1 MGLPDRGAM
10 AARFAAIG
18 PPPPAHISAEPQKEQ
33 PPEKALQPGLTQRT
47 FTDAELRTAFTTFD
61 LDKNSFVGASE
72 LATMLQLAGVPATDR
87 EIDEMIRLGDR
98 AGDGQVAFEE
108 FHKLLSQSQA
118 APPPVPR
125 TKRAVAAAA
134 RSKAS
139 KSKATTDYQARAT
152 QGQVK
157 VYEQPGQGTALTT
170 GGPKGKSEA
179 PTRGMTVEMLVKK
192 LSGGLGKIKP
202 SQIKKV
208 YKRFQEI
215 DTDQSGAI
223 EYEEF
228 IVALEMEDTSVARQM
243 FRVFD
248 MDGSGRIELKE
259 FIVVLSR
266 YTSAAQSEKM
276 KFAFMMFDED
286 GSGVIERHELV
297 QMLGSTFVV
306 EGYSPDELEDRADMV
321 FNFLGKE
328 KDDIITYEDFGKL
341 TASKNGL
348 IYPVE
353 EERHALGGGV
363 SINALLAEAKQTD
376 ANSPRFSD
384 NARGSVREV

>member
-1 MGLPDRGAM
+1 M
-10 AARFAAIG
+10 AARFPAMG

-33 PPEKALQPGLTQRT
+33 PPERALQPGLAQRA
-47 FTDAELRTAFTTFD
+47 FTDEELKSAFTTFD
-61 LDKNSFVGASE
+61 LDKNLFVGASE
-72 LATMLQLAGVPATDR
+72 LATMLKLAGVPATDR
-87 EIDEMIRLGDR
+87 EIDEMIRLCDK

-108 FHKLLSQSQA
+108 FHKLLSQSQVA
-118 APPPVPR
+118 APQVPR

-139 KSKATTDYQARAT
+139 KSKTTTDYQARAT
-152 QGQVK
+152 MGQVK
-157 VYEQPGQGTALTT
+157 VFEQPGQGNAAVTT
-170 GGPKGKSEA
+170 GARGQKYDQA
-179 PTRGMTVEMLVKK
+179 PSRGMTVETLVKK

-228 IVALEMEDTSVARQM
+228 IVALEMEDTTVSRQM
-243 FRVFD
+243 FKVFD

-266 YTSAAQSEKM
+266 YTSAAQSEKL

-286 GSGVIERHELV
+286 GSGFIERDELV
-297 QMLGSTFVV
+297 DMLNATFIV
-306 EGYSPDELEDRADMV
+306 EGLNNEELEDKADNI
-321 FNFLGKE
+321 FDYLGKE
-328 KDDIITYEDFGKL
+328 KDDIITYEDFSKL

-353 EERHALGGGV
+353 EERHVLGGGL

-376 ANSPRFSD
+376 ANSPRGSG
-384 NARGSVREV
+384 RGSAREV